1 MACTCPRSKVGTL
14 DDRVALG
21 HEVGV
26 ASVGS
31 LLTELTER
39 RIELDRLEGVQR
51 GGADNLATL
60 ENTTIPSEDLSQVRL
75 LLNAGNVG
83 LEGVLEAA
91 VNGIVEDLPA
101 KVGGSILHFVVDPDL
116 VHEIHLVTVDGMTA
130 DHIPVARVLHVWL
143 ATGQVDDHCGQNT
156 LLFLVEQVFDLL
168 ESVVARV
175 GVDFLDSLA
184 VDPSVARL
192 LVRKR
197 ADILSLDTINVDK
210 QFPNLADD
218 LACFL
223 M

>member
-1 MACTCPRSKVGTL
+1 MS
-14 DDRVALG
+14 
-21 HEVGV
+21 
-26 ASVGS
+26 
-31 LLTELTER
+31 
-39 RIELDRLEGVQR
+39 
-51 GGADNLATL
+51 
-60 ENTTIPSEDLSQVRL
+60 
-75 LLNAGNVG
+75 

-91 VNGIVEDLPA
+91 VNSVVEDLSA
-101 KVGGSILHFVVDPDL
+101 QVGRSILHFVVDPDL

-197 ADILSLDTINVDK
+197 ADILSLDPINVDK